1 MRVRTRTLE
10 RYLAR
15 QIYAAVA
22 FVLFAFLSLFAFF
35 DLIRELADL
44 GKVEYNLRQ
53 VFTFVLL
60 SMPTHAYEL
69 LPVVVLIGTL
79 YVLAHLASNS
89 EYTVMRASG
98 LSPRRAGLILGRIG
112 LVFVVLTFVVGEW
125 VSPWA
130 EEAAQKVKLRAM
142 SSMIGQDLQ
151 SGLWF
156 KDEGSFIN
164 VREARQT
171 NQLAGVR
178 IYDFDAE
185 YRLRQITLAERAE
198 YAGKGV
204 WRLHETMQTQ
214 FTPEGPRTKKSAE
227 TEWHSRV
234 SPDMLDALIVKP
246 ERMSAWALHKYTE
259 HLQGNRQRTER
270 YEIALWKKL
279 FYPAAALVMMAL
291 ALPFA
296 YMQARAGMVGV
307 KVFRHHDRHLLPH
320 DEQPVLAHR
329 PAAELAAALR
339 RDPAERR
346 LPYRGDP
353 DDVVGREKVSEVSTP
368 GLLRRLAS
376 MGYEAVLLFAVAFFA
391 TWVFFFVS
399 GGQDATA
406 GRLRY
411 VLQLFIFMVI
421 AAYFL
426 WCWLRGGQ
434 TLAMKA
440 WHIRVVE
447 ITPAKALVRL
457 LLATLLFPVSIVWAL
472 FDRERQFLHDRLT
485 GTRLV
490 DVPR

>member
-1 MRVRTRTLE
+1 LRLSARTLE
-10 RYLAR
+10 RYLAK
-15 QIYAAVA
+15 QIYAAVG
-22 FVLFAFLSLFAFF
+22 FVFFGFLGLFAFF

-60 SMPTHAYEL
+60 SMPSHAYEL
-69 LPVVVLIGTL
+69 FPVVVLIGTL

-98 LSPRRAGLILGRIG
+98 LSPRRAGLMLVKVG
-112 LVFVVLTFVVGEW
+112 LPFVLLTFVIGEW
-125 VSPWA
+125 VAPWA
-130 EEAAQKVKLRAM
+130 EEMAQKVKIRAM
-142 SSMIGQDLQ
+142 SAMIGQDLQ

-185 YRLRQITLAERAE
+185 YRLRQITLAQRAE

-214 FTPEGPRTKKSAE
+214 FTAEGPRTKKSAE
-227 TEWHSRV
+227 SEWHSRV

-279 FYPAAALVMMAL
+279 FYPIAALVMMAL

-307 KVFRHHDRHLLPH
+307 KVFLGIMLGIFFHMMNSLFSHIGLLHNWP
-320 DEQPVLAHR
+320 PLSAAIVPSLAF
-329 PAAELAAALR
+329 LAAAILMMWWV
-339 RDPAERR
+339 ERR
-346 LPYRGDP
+346 
-353 DDVVGREKVSEVSTP
+353 
-368 GLLRRLAS
+368 
-376 MGYEAVLLFAVAFFA
+376 
-391 TWVFFFVS
+391 
-399 GGQDATA
+399 
-406 GRLRY
+406 
-411 VLQLFIFMVI
+411 
-421 AAYFL
+421 
-426 WCWLRGGQ
+426 
-434 TLAMKA
+434 
-440 WHIRVVE
+440 
-447 ITPAKALVRL
+447 
-457 LLATLLFPVSIVWAL
+457 
-472 FDRERQFLHDRLT
+472 
-485 GTRLV
+485 
-490 DVPR
+490 